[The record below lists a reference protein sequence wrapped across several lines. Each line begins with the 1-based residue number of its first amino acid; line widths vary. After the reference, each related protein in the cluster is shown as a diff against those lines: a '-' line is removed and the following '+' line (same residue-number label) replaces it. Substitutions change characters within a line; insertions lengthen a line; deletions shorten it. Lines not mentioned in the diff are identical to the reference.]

1 MKKQILFFQNQSNNL
16 SKRAKSLPKLAMTFV
31 FFMFFTT
38 LSFSQTTVDCSEG
51 PFNTTYCYVNNDTT
65 QFEFTSTG
73 GFPLNV
79 FFNAGQVEQSFDE
92 LIVLDSDGVTDLN
105 AATPYGNNGDLTGIT
120 YQSSGDTITIQ
131 ISSDSVINC
140 ETNAYTPWDFD
151 IWCQTCINPTVTFN
165 TDGDCINGNDFLI
178 IVDVSDL
185 GSATEL
191 KINDDQGSPE
201 QMVTT
206 TSIATFGPYNYNT
219 DVIMTVNDANDINC
233 EITSN
238 TISCLTGGPGSLFIN
253 AGDDITIQCDGDTCT
268 DITAAFLATFESN
281 TDQYIIDEITYDPP
295 YAFNGLANSINTNID
310 DAWSSV
316 EDLPFD
322 FCFFTNTETQFQVGS
337 NGGIRFDVDPDDTY
351 NGWSFIEDVPNNTNE
366 TLSEV
371 NVFTPVHDI
380 DPSVNDQNEIAW
392 EILGAFPNRVL
403 VVSYYEVPYFG
414 CNETT
419 ATQMVVFYEF
429 SNIIEIYM
437 QDKPTCSSWNDGN
450 AVLGIQNNAGNIGY
464 VPPGRNTSDS
474 PWTAANEAWSF
485 SPNGEQTYVFEW
497 LNSNGD
503 FISNDPTINVCPDV
517 EETYTAQI
525 TYTNCNGDV
534 VTLTDDVTVSVDTTF
549 SVNLGGDQD
558 LCDESSY
565 DITAE
570 VIDGDSSTASYEWNT
585 GDTTPTITVTASG
598 EYFVDVIIDGCTIRK
613 EVTIQLNESPL
624 FDLGQDIQ
632 TCFELEV
639 LLDASPTNMD
649 PTTASY
655 EWSLNGNIIPSEIS
669 PTLIITQLGTY
680 SVIVSAGNCYTEHSI
695 VVSQVND
702 LGVDLGSNQS
712 TCFVVPII
720 LNASPSIG
728 DPNTATYEWSLGGV
742 TLPDTTATL
751 DATIHGT
758 YFVSVTIGVCTDT
771 DSITLTPIGD
781 LGVDLGSDFTTCFST
796 PEFLDATP
804 DIGDPS
810 TASYEWYLNNNLLVT
825 ETSSIINATEHGEGT
840 YSVTVNLNG
849 CTDTDSITL
858 TPIGDLGVDL
868 GSDFTTCFSTPEFLD
883 ATPSIGDPNTATYEW
898 SLGGVTLPDTTA
910 TLDATIHGT
919 YFVSVTIGVCTD
931 TDSITLTPIGDLG
944 VDLGSDFT
952 TCFST
957 PEFLDATP
965 DIGDPSTAS
974 YEWYLNNNLLV
985 TETSSII
992 NATEHGEGTYSVT
1005 VNLNG
1010 CIETDSIILTLLSDL
1025 NVSVNDDF
1033 KSCIGEEWTLTAT
1046 TSEEEV
1052 NYQWYLNG
1060 DLIVGETNSTIT
1072 FVVGDNF
1079 SGNENYSVVIS
1090 RGTCLGTDD
1099 VNIELYNVSN
1109 CVITQG
1115 ISPDA
1120 TPGFNDYLDLEF
1132 LSDRV
1137 GGITNLQ
1144 IFNRYGTIVFN
1155 KNNYINEW
1163 KGQDK
1168 NKRELPTGTYYYVI
1182 EFASTD
1188 DVYGDQTSGWIY
1200 LNRTGN

>member
-337 NGGIRFDVDPDDTY
+337 NGGIRFDVDSGDDY
-351 NGWSFIEDVPNNTNE
+351 NGWAFTEDLPNNTNI

-403 VVSYYEVPYFG
+403 VVSYYEVPYFL
-414 CNETT
+414 CNDIT
-419 ATQMVVFYEF
+419 ASQMVVFYEF
-429 SNIIEIYM
+429 SNIIEIYI
-437 QDKPTCSSWNDGN
+437 QDAPNDQCSNWNFGN
-450 AVLGIQNNAGNIGY
+450 AVLGIQNDAGTTAY

-742 TLPDTTATL
+742 TLPNTNAAL
-751 DATIHGT
+751 DAIA
-758 YFVSVTIGVCTDT
+758 Y
-771 DSITLTPIGD
+771 
-781 LGVDLGSDFTTCFST
+781 
-796 PEFLDATP
+796 
-804 DIGDPS
+804 
-810 TASYEWYLNNNLLVT
+810 
-825 ETSSIINATEHGEGT
+825 GT
-840 YSVTVNLNG
+840 YSVIVNLNG

-898 SLGGVTLPDTTA
+898 SLGGVTLPNTNA
-910 TLDATIHGT
+910 ALDAIAYGT
-919 YFVSVTIGVCTD
+919 YSVIVNLNGCTD

-1025 NVSVNDDF
+1025 NVTVNDNF
-1033 KSCIGEEWTLTAT
+1033 KSCVGEEWTLTAT
-1046 TSEEEV
+1046 TSEEAV
-1052 NYQWYLNG
+1052 SYQWYLNG
-1060 DLIVGETNSTIT
+1060 DAIVGKTSSTVT
-1072 FVVGDNF
+1072 VVISEDF
-1079 SGNENYSVVIS
+1079 SGTQNYSVIITKGS
-1090 RGTCLGTDD
+1090 CTGTND
-1099 VNIELYNVSN
+1099 VDIELYGVSN
-1109 CVITQG
+1109 CVISQG
-1115 ISPDA
+1115 ISPDI

-1137 GGITNLQ
+1137 GGITSLQ

-1155 KNNYINEW
+1155 KNDYKNEW
-1163 KGQDK
+1163 NGQDK
-1168 NKRELPTGTYYYVI
+1168 NGNDLPTGTYYYVMY
-1182 EFASTD
+1182 FASAD
-1188 DVYGDQTSGWIY
+1188 DVYGPQTSGWIY
-1200 LNRTGN
+1200 LNRNGN

>member
-79 FFNAGQVEQSFDE
+79 FFNAGQVEQGFDE

-105 AATPYGNNGDLTGIT
+105 AAIPYGNNGDLTGIT

-337 NGGIRFDVDPDDTY
+337 NGGIRFDVDSGDDY
-351 NGWSFIEDVPNNTNE
+351 NGWAFTEDLPNNTNI

-403 VVSYYEVPYFG
+403 VVSYYEVPYFL
-414 CNETT
+414 CNDIT
-419 ATQMVVFYEF
+419 ASQMVVFYEF
-429 SNIIEIYM
+429 SNIIEIYI
-437 QDKPTCSSWNDGN
+437 QDAPNDQCSNWNFGN
-450 AVLGIQNNAGNIGY
+450 AVLGIQNDAGTTAY

-758 YFVSVTIGVCTDT
+758 YFVSVTIGVCSDT
-771 DSITLTPIGD
+771 DNITFTPLDD

-825 ETSSIINATEHGEGT
+825 ETSS
-840 YSVTVNLNG
+840 S
-849 CTDTDSITL
+849 
-858 TPIGDLGVDL
+858 
-868 GSDFTTCFSTPEFLD
+868 
-883 ATPSIGDPNTATYEW
+883 
-898 SLGGVTLPDTTA
+898 
-910 TLDATIHGT
+910 
-919 YFVSVTIGVCTD
+919 
-931 TDSITLTPIGDLG
+931 
-944 VDLGSDFT
+944 
-952 TCFST
+952 
-957 PEFLDATP
+957 
-965 DIGDPSTAS
+965 
-974 YEWYLNNNLLV
+974 
-985 TETSSII
+985 I

-1025 NVSVNDDF
+1025 NVTVNDNF
-1033 KSCIGEEWTLTAT
+1033 KSCVGEEWTLTAT
-1046 TSEEEV
+1046 TSEEAV
-1052 NYQWYLNG
+1052 SYQWYLNG
-1060 DLIVGETNSTIT
+1060 DAIVGKTSSTVT
-1072 FVVGDNF
+1072 VVISEDF
-1079 SGNENYSVVIS
+1079 SGTQNYSVIITKGS
-1090 RGTCLGTDD
+1090 CTGTND
-1099 VNIELYNVSN
+1099 VDIELYGVSN
-1109 CVITQG
+1109 CVISQG
-1115 ISPDA
+1115 ISPDI

-1137 GGITNLQ
+1137 GGITSLQ

-1155 KNNYINEW
+1155 KNDYKNEW
-1163 KGQDK
+1163 NGQDK
-1168 NKRELPTGTYYYVI
+1168 NGNDLPTGTYYYVMY
-1182 EFASTD
+1182 FASAD
-1188 DVYGDQTSGWIY
+1188 DVYGPQTSGWIY